1 MGDNWLALDKVEHFA
16 ACFLITSLV
25 AHLAGRTRLRRWR
38 IMVGALVGLVAGAAK
53 EAGDAT
59 GIWLSAGASVKDGV
73 ADIIGVAAAVLL
85 NVFLSPLWRQKP
97 QAISKG
103 GIDQV

>member
-1 MGDNWLALDKVEHFA
+1 MGDDWLALDKVEHFA
-16 ACFLITSLV
+16 SCFLITAV
-25 AHLAGRTRLRRWR
+25 VVHLAGRTRLRKWR

-59 GIWLSAGASVKDGV
+59 GIWPSAGASVKDGV
-73 ADIIGVAAAVLL
+73 ADMIGVAAAVLWNL
-85 NVFLSPLWRQKP
+85 FLSPLWRQKP
-97 QAISKG
+97 QAISKD